1 MIDLDVLSREY
12 FWFDKPVPYLIS
24 DGQEILITP
33 IMVEDSEMF
42 LSWIDVISIDKN
54 SLNDVKY
61 ISMSYL
67 EFLVSNLLM
76 SPIEQIAQASISKII
91 NILKLCLNFNGAIS
105 IRFNERNKPFIV
117 YEDKKITPKQFEDIR
132 RIILY
137 QNIVGYDDEYINPDI
152 KQMMDEMNEIKTR
165 DIDYPNLERRMAI
178 ITAHTGLSKAEQMK
192 MTYRS
197 HTMLMKEVYG
207 EVDYMSARTG
217 VMVGNMFSKNRI
229 EFEDWIYKKK
239 RNKYEQYFT
248 AEDSYNHSMGGSNII
263 RGNELESSASI
274 DLSSYIK

>member
-1 MIDLDVLSREY
+1 MIDIDVLSREY

-54 SLNDVKY
+54 NLNDVKY

-67 EFLVSNLLM
+67 EFLVSSLLM
-76 SPIEQIAQASISKII
+76 SPIEQLAQASISKII

-105 IRFNERNKPFIV
+105 IQFNERNKPFIV

-217 VMVGNMFSKNRI
+217 IMVGNMFSKNRI

-248 AEDSYNHSMGGSNII
+248 AEDSYNHSMGGGNVI
-263 RGNELESSASI
+263 RGNELEGFASI

>member
-1 MIDLDVLSREY
+1 MIDIDVLSREY

-217 VMVGNMFSKNRI
+217 IMVGNMFSKNRI

-248 AEDSYNHSMGGSNII
+248 AEDSYNHSMGGGNVI
-263 RGNELESSASI
+263 RGNELEGFASI

>member
-1 MIDLDVLSREY
+1 MIDIDVLSREY

-76 SPIEQIAQASISKII
+76 SPIEQIAKASIGKII

-263 RGNELESSASI
+263 RGNELEGSASI